1 MPGNPLRENSLFFYI
16 EKNKKTNTTSVDQMW
31 WCLPIIPALVGLRL
45 EECQLRDS
53 LGYMGK
59 GEEEGK

>member
-1 MPGNPLRENSLFFYI
+1 
-16 EKNKKTNTTSVDQMW
+16 MW

-59 GEEEGK
+59 ERKGKREEEGK